1 LTTNALNR
9 TRFGADFI
17 KRISDEALE
26 SAAVNHPYLQ
36 AMRQGTFPNVRLAL
50 QDFAVQ
56 YGIYSNQ
63 FICCLSAV
71 IENLH
76 TAEHKQILQ
85 SNLSEENGSSHDSEL
100 PPDVL
105 ESVAGQSH
113 TRLFHHFQESLGI
126 NAAHRATA
134 PDCQAGLQW
143 SQQFLQLCKMNE
155 RVGIGAI
162 GIGTELIVANIYNQI
177 LDGLKAHSDLTMTQR
192 VFFELHSECD
202 DEHAAQMILIAED
215 LAQDFKACE
224 QIEYGV
230 HMAVKFRTAFWDEM
244 LERAQSFP
252 ASAAT
257 ANERLSDVGYQTS
270 L

>member
-1 LTTNALNR
+1 MTTNAINR

-17 KRISDEALE
+17 KRISDEAFE

-36 AMRQGTFPNVRLAL
+36 ALRQGAFPNVHLAL

-76 TAEHKQILQ
+76 AAEHKKILQ
-85 SNLSEENGSSHDSEL
+85 SNLSEENGGGHDIEL
-100 PPDVL
+100 PPDLL
-105 ESVAGQSH
+105 ESAAGQSH
-113 TRLFHHFQESLGI
+113 TQLFQRFQESLGI
-126 NAAHRATA
+126 NATHRAA
-134 PDCQAGLQW
+134 ASDCQAGLRW
-143 SQQFLQLCKMNE
+143 SQQFLQICKMNE
-155 RVGIGAI
+155 CVGIGAI

-177 LDGLKAHSDLTMTQR
+177 LDGLKAHSGLTMSQR

-202 DEHAAQMILIAED
+202 DEHAAQMILIAEN
-215 LAQDFKACE
+215 LAQNLKACE

-244 LERAQSFP
+244 LKRAQNFP
-252 ASAAT
+252 ASIAT
-257 ANERLSDVGYQTS
+257 ANERLSAVGYQTS